1 MDPIKKTVMTTFTD
15 SWVLP
20 DTNITETIVKGDGI
34 KLKNELGE
42 KFWVNFQYE
51 KDGHYIGKVDNH
63 LILESSYNY
72 GDLVSFQLEHIWQV
86 NKPKDREMY
95 TFMLIKQINK
105 MKKKLGRMPTVEEV
119 DSFFTML
126 K

>member
-1 MDPIKKTVMTTFTD
+1 MTAYTD

-20 DTNITETIVKGDGI
+20 DVTITDTIVKGDGI

-51 KDGHYIGKVDNH
+51 KDGRYIGKVDNH
-63 LILESSYNY
+63 LILGSCYNY

-86 NKPKDREMY
+86 NKQKDREMY
-95 TFMLIKQINK
+95 TFMVIKQINA
-105 MKKKLGRMPTVEEV
+105 MKKVLGRMPTVEEL